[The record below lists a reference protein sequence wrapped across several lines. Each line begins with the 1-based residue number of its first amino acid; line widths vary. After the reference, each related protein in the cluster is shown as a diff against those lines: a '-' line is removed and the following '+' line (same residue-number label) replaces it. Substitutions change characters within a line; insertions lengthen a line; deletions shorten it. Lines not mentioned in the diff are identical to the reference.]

1 MKRPPQDA
9 LALLVSRTTTSDPQ
23 YLRAVFDC
31 PGVAAAYLFG
41 SLARESSHPLSD
53 VDLAYL
59 GMDSETEERL
69 YDPLYEALQRLL
81 GEGNFDLVPLRH
93 APLHLQFHVAMEG
106 SLLLARDP
114 IAVEDFSAR
123 AIMRYLDFKPYR
135 DAYFAA
141 VATLSGA
148 GFRRCTASRIPSA
161 IRLP

>member
-9 LALLVSRTTTSDPQ
+9 RVLLANRTITPDPRHLQ
-23 YLRAVFDC
+23 AVFDC

-41 SLARESSHPLSD
+41 SLARESTNPLSD

-59 GMDSETEERL
+59 GTDSEAEERL

-81 GEGNFDLVPLRH
+81 GEGNFDLVPLRR

-114 IAVEDFSAR
+114 ITVEDFSAR

-141 VATLSGA
+141 G
-148 GFRRCTASRIPSA
+148 G
-161 IRLP
+161 

>member
-9 LALLVSRTTTSDPQ
+9 RVLLAGRTTTPNPRH
-23 YLRAVFDC
+23 LRAVFDR
-31 PGVAAAYLFG
+31 PGVAAAYLCG
-41 SLARESSHPLSD
+41 SWAQESTNPLSD

-81 GEGNFDLVPLRH
+81 GEGNFDLVPLRR
-93 APLHLQFHVAMEG
+93 APLHLQFHVAIEG

-114 IAVEDFSAR
+114 IVVEDFSAR

-141 VATLSGA
+141 G
-148 GFRRCTASRIPSA
+148 G
-161 IRLP
+161 